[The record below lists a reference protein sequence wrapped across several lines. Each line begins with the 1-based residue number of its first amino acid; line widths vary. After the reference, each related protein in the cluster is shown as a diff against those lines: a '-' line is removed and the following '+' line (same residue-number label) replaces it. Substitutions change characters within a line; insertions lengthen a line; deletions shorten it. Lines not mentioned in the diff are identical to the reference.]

1 MIDHKHLVDL
11 GYEPTHDVEHEIRI
25 MLNDLMKYK
34 DRIEARKEALIP
46 DIRWDGR
53 REKVEYLESEK

>member
-1 MIDHKHLVDL
+1 M
-11 GYEPTHDVEHEIRI
+11 RI
-25 MLNDLMKYK
+25 MLQDLMKYR

-53 REKVEYLESEK
+53 REKSRFLS